1 MDCLKFGV
9 VTTYDSLLTHF
20 KQSIS
25 MQQPKHRNHS
35 GPPKYQS
42 EPESHHYSAQS
53 NSNSIWYTHILQV
66 QITSNYSC
74 HVAHVQPLFG
84 SETLADSMVITV
96 SASSDASCD
105 NLTGSNR
112 SICFAM
118 SLRLS
123 LPSMCIRRSIRGPNI
138 NAM

>member
-1 MDCLKFGV
+1 M
-9 VTTYDSLLTHF
+9 THYSHIF

-25 MQQPKHRNHS
+25 MQPPKHRNHL

-42 EPESHHYSAQS
+42 EPQSHHYSAQS
-53 NSNSIWYTHILQV
+53 NSNSIWYTHILKV
-66 QITSNYSC
+66 QITPEYSC
-74 HVAHVQPLFG
+74 HIAHVQWLVG
-84 SETLADSMVITV
+84 SETLAASMVITV
-96 SASSDASCD
+96 SASSDASAD

-123 LPSMCIRRSIRGPNI
+123 LPSMCIRRSIRGPNVNVI
-138 NAM
+138 